1 VQHIKRAKPKDC
13 YQHECR
19 DGRQQ
24 TDNKNE
30 WACES
35 DTNREICV
43 NTLHRFVL
51 SQTRK
56 WL

>member
-19 DGRQQ
+19 DDRQQ